1 MSIRKNEPV
10 EEKPEVDQ
18 PGIGR
23 LRELVSN
30 LVWNQIPAPARLW
43 KDSIAGLNTAI
54 ANVPDGMAN
63 GVLAGVNPVHGLYAS
78 MMGPFVGGIA
88 ASSQLMIITTT
99 AAASLTAGQ
108 SISSLSE
115 EERAVSLFVM
125 VVLAGIFQVLV
136 GSLRLGNLTR
146 FVSFSV
152 TTGFLGGI
160 SILLIMNQLPV
171 ITGIAATG
179 SNSVSRTANLLANV
193 RSISLWPFLMAGFT
207 FILAILLPR
216 TRLGAP
222 GRLLAIILPTLLVFL
237 LGIESV
243 PVVSDAEAI
252 PTGLPKPFLPSLT
265 AMVEVVTGAFS
276 LSVVIL
282 VQGAGVSQSV
292 PNPDRSA
299 RDSSR
304 DFIAQGAANIASG
317 LFRGLP
323 VGGSL
328 STTALNLLAGA
339 RSRWS
344 SVFAGIWMSLILLI
358 FLDLVSHII
367 MPALGGLLILAG
379 IRSIRPSEIM
389 AVGNAGWPSKLAA
402 VTTFLATLF
411 LPIQA
416 AVGIGVVLSAL
427 LFVNES
433 STDISVVELVRRPDG
448 KLEEQKP
455 SSRLSDNKVT
465 VLDIYG
471 NLFYAGARTLE
482 RKLPRPGEGARHPVV
497 VLRLRGRTSFGATLV
512 DVLAAYSE
520 ELRKAD
526 GRLYLT
532 GVDREAYRQV
542 IRSSKLRLNGPVR
555 AYEVTPVLGES
566 TSQAVAHARAWLVEL
581 ERNANNTFSGENG
594 EEKSGA
600 PDRE

>member
-1 MSIRKNEPV
+1 MSIWNNEPV
-10 EEKPEVDQ
+10 KEKPEVDQ
-18 PGIGR
+18 PGIGA
-23 LRELVSN
+23 LRELVAN
-30 LVWNQIPAPARLW
+30 HVWSRLPAPSRLW

-78 MMGPFVGGIA
+78 MMGPFAGGCL

-108 SISSLSE
+108 SISSLAD
-115 EERAVSLFVM
+115 EERAISLFVM
-125 VVLAGIFQVLV
+125 VILAGIFQVLV
-136 GSLRLGNLTR
+136 GTLRLGNLTR
-146 FVSFSV
+146 FVSYSV
-152 TTGFLGGI
+152 TTGFLAGI
-160 SILLIMNQLPV
+160 SILLILNQLPV
-171 ITGIAATG
+171 ITGIAGTG
-179 SNSVSRTANLLANV
+179 SNNVSRTVDLFSKVPGIGLWPPLLAT
-193 RSISLWPFLMAGFT
+193 IT
-207 FILAILLPR
+207 FMLAILLPK

-222 GRLLAIILPTLLVFL
+222 GRLLAIIFPTLIVVL
-237 LGIESV
+237 LRIDSV
-243 PVVSDAEAI
+243 PTVSDAGAI
-252 PTGLPKPFLPSLT
+252 PTGLPTPFIPSLS
-265 AMVEVVTGAFS
+265 AMIEVITGALS

-292 PNPDRSA
+292 PNPDGSN

-304 DFIAQGAANIASG
+304 DFIAQGVANIASG

-339 RSRWS
+339 QTRWAS
-344 SVFAGIWMSLILLI
+344 LFAGLWMALILLI
-358 FLDLVSHII
+358 FLNLVAAIV
-367 MPALGGLLILAG
+367 MPALGALLILAG
-379 IRSIRPSEIM
+379 VRSIKPSEIM
-389 AVGNAGWPSKLAA
+389 AVGNAGWPSILAA

-433 STDISVVELVRRPDG
+433 STDISIVELVRRPDG
-448 KLEEQKP
+448 RIEERKPATRLPDLE
-455 SSRLSDNKVT
+455 VT
-465 VLDIYG
+465 VLDVYG

-482 RKLPRPGEGARHPVV
+482 RKLPRPGAKNRHPVV
-497 VLRLRGRTSFGATLV
+497 VLRLRGRISFGATLV

-520 ELRKAD
+520 ELKKAG

-532 GVDREAYRQV
+532 GVDKEAYRQV

-555 AYEVTPVLGES
+555 AYEVTPIVGES
-566 TSQAVAHARAWLVEL
+566 TSRASCPCAGMAGGTQGK
-581 ERNANNTFSGENG
+581 RQ
-594 EEKSGA
+594 
-600 PDRE
+600 